1 MKRRF
6 ERRNEKLLSNKS
18 FLKRLLTFIFFAI
31 VTESLI
37 IFMGAIG
44 FHLIEGLSWIDS
56 PLNTA
61 MIITG
66 NGPPFEPHTYIGKIF
81 QIGFSLIGVII
92 FVLIVS
98 VVLAPVFHRVLHSF
112 HVDSKDNSQ
121 SLKDGL
127 K

>member
-1 MKRRF
+1 
-6 ERRNEKLLSNKS
+6 
-18 FLKRLLTFIFFAI
+18 
-31 VTESLI
+31 
-37 IFMGAIG
+37 
-44 FHLIEGLSWIDS
+44 
-56 PLNTA
+56 

-81 QIGFSLIGVII
+81 QIGFSLIGVVI

-112 HVDSKDNSQ
+112 HVDSEDNSE